1 MTKGFTRPAS
11 EQEPACKSINSDG
24 VDPEGRREAG
34 QADDEDKCRV
44 VRSRDLAV
52 LGFTSNSCDSSS
64 TSSSSTSSSDTSS
77 EISEPRN
84 EMTEEERDDDVSA
97 DMCQPSNEE
106 APIRRPRNPS
116 EPTPEEKEK
125 HWAVHLPYRS
135 WCPVC
140 VKARGREDPTPS
152 SEREDSRLGIA
163 SNPMDYAEVE
173 IIKKKVKQE
182 SCLLAETGSRSLR
195 FAIS

>member
-1 MTKGFTRPAS
+1 MAATRDEPYDEGFYEAS
-11 EQEPACKSINSDG
+11 LANKNRRVSPINSDG

-64 TSSSSTSSSDTSS
+64 TSSSSTSSSDTAS

-106 APIRRPRNPS
+106 APIRRHRNPS
-116 EPTPEEKEK
+116 EPTPEERKNIGQ
-125 HWAVHLPYRS
+125 
-135 WCPVC
+135 C
-140 VKARGREDPTPS
+140 
-152 SEREDSRLGIA
+152 I
-163 SNPMDYAEVE
+163 
-173 IIKKKVKQE
+173 
-182 SCLLAETGSRSLR
+182 CLSDHGVLCA
-195 FAIS
+195 